1 RSEEPG
7 VDSTSTLVATITDK
21 NTTSYEDTGL
31 EEGKTYYYRIYVY
44 DASGLCAGSNE
55 VSGSTKANEPPE
67 PVVLSTPF
75 NPTTSSL
82 QLSWTQSHEEDFA
95 YYKIFRSKESTVS
108 DTSTLIT
115 TITSKTNTSYT
126 DTGLEENTVYYYVVY
141 VYDTEGLRTASNI
154 VQGRTKDEPPAPV
167 TLYSPSSISSTGMT
181 ITWSE
186 SDATD
191 FFAYKLYRSESP
203 GVNTSDELVATIS
216 SKEITFY
223 DDEGLQENTSYYY
236 RIYVFD
242 KGGNFS
248 RSNEVSATTE
258 NEEPSAVWL
267 KPVAVLS
274 DTSLRVTWTE
284 SREHDFSSYKIYR
297 STSLPVDLSSTLVRT
312 VEDPEDTVYI
322 DTGLQENTKYYYRV
336 YVLDTGG
343 LSKGSNVQS
352 ATTMNGRPSPV
363 TLSVVKEDS
372 NSVTLS
378 WSRSTEEDFAYYKLF
393 RSEGPGVTTSS
404 TLVATIQSDA
414 AVSFEDRSVK
424 SGKTYYYRVFVFDE
438 GGLYSGSNEV
448 TATPE

>member
-1 RSEEPG
+1 
-7 VDSTSTLVATITDK
+7 STSTLVATITDIT
-21 NTTSYEDTGL
+21 TTSYEDNNL
-31 EEGKTYYYRIYVY
+31 KEGKTYYYRIYVY
-44 DASGLCAGSNE
+44 DASGLCSGSNE

-274 DTSLRVTWTE
+274 DTSLRLTWTE

-312 VEDPEDTVYI
+312 VEDQEDTVYI

-378 WSRSTEEDFAYYKLF
+378 WSRSTEGDFAYYKLF

-414 AVSFEDRSVK
+414 AVSFEDKSVK

-448 TATPE
+448 MATPE